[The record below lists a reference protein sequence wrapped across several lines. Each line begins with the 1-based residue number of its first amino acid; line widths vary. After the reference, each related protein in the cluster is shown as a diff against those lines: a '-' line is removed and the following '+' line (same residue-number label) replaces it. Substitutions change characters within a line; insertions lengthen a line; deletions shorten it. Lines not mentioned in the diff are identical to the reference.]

1 MPELPMKERE
11 KTEQIEVWGKD
22 KKRERLGGGG
32 SSKDVVRMGWGR
44 MKGWRNR
51 AQKKRWSNGG
61 GFFNRLLKEVV

>member
-32 SSKDVVRMGWGR
+32 VLEGCRQDGMGEDEG
-44 MKGWRNR
+44 MEE
-51 AQKKRWSNGG
+51 QST
-61 GFFNRLLKEVV
+61 EEEME